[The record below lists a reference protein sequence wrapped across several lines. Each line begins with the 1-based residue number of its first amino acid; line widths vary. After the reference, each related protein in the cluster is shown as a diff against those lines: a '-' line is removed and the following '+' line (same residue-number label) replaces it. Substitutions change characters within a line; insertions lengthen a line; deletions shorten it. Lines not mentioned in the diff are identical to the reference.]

1 MNNDGRQ
8 ESEALISLADR
19 LEKMLSTNPIDIE
32 AADSL
37 LASIKSELSII
48 TEPSESTRQILYQI
62 DSLNKECSQL
72 QEQLNLTQQ
81 GSSKIQRKRRRQSR
95 LKQEISKIEDKIARL
110 SFQTMPKLSSSIQV
124 TKRRISRLESEL
136 STIKDF
142 RHNINVA
149 QLNWKIIPADQ
160 NLSSAVKS
168 SYLNSIV
175 KRGETVNIDRLYR
188 IIETFKPI
196 QCFIGKNEFD
206 GYLVFLLERSSKVI
220 CDNPIVGNAVYIL
233 DGDWKNLSQQSK
245 AELLDHH
252 RDNVA
257 RVIHTGD
264 WIWRIRQAIYH

>member
-1 MNNDGRQ
+1 MLGAFRTNRNLGCHEKRTGFGPHYVPKCV
-8 ESEALISLADR
+8 EFSE
-19 LEKMLSTNPIDIE
+19 
-32 AADSL
+32 DSWGMSGVL
-37 LASIKSELSII
+37 
-48 TEPSESTRQILYQI
+48 
-62 DSLNKECSQL
+62 
-72 QEQLNLTQQ
+72 
-81 GSSKIQRKRRRQSR
+81 
-95 LKQEISKIEDKIARL
+95 
-110 SFQTMPKLSSSIQV
+110 
-124 TKRRISRLESEL
+124 RLESEL
-136 STIKDF
+136 STIKDS

-149 QLNWKIIPADQ
+149 LLNWKIIPADQ